1 MPVIWT
7 HFLACEDVAG
17 GSQQPGGENIIFQG
31 KKDAVACMHPWA
43 WCVPTINLSRTVI
56 FRRLSFVD
64 HVDHTV
70 PSAPRPVDDG
80 EAPDWNDP
88 EMGKKR

>member
-1 MPVIWT
+1 MPVIRT

-17 GSQQPGGENIIFQG
+17 GSQLSGGENIIFHG
-31 KKDAVACMHPWA
+31 KKDAVACMGPWA
-43 WCVPTINLSRTVI
+43 WCVPTVSLSHTVSFDGSRT
-56 FRRLSFVD
+56 FVD

-70 PSAPRPVDDG
+70 PSTPRPMDDG

-88 EMGKKR
+88 